1 MAVAR
6 GWRYFLRRFLR
17 SPAVPTLRLPA
28 VPRLRRGC
36 CAELF
41 PPLPPLLKAVP
52 SYPGAPAGRPHGS
65 SYPGELRLGTRSES
79 EAPRGCGRGGSS
91 SRGAAGEGSGRAA
104 PRAGSGRGS
113 HLAVLV
119 GVHQPNDIAA
129 FFFFL
134 LPFPS
139 VLSACSVLSCNH
151 SLSF

>member
-1 MAVAR
+1 M
-6 GWRYFLRRFLR
+6 R
-17 SPAVPTLRLPA
+17 SSISAWVNSPIASV
-28 VPRLRRGC
+28 
-36 CAELF
+36 
-41 PPLPPLLKAVP
+41 
-52 SYPGAPAGRPHGS
+52 PGAPAGRPHGS

-129 FFFFL
+129 FFFFSSF
-134 LPFPS
+134 PFSTFRVFCPE
-139 VLSACSVLSCNH
+139 L
-151 SLSF
+151 